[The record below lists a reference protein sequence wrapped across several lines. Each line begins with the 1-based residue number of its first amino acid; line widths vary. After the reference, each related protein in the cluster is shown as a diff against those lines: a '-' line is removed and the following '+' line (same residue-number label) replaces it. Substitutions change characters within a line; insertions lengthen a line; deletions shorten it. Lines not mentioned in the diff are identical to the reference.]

1 MDLDKARELFGIPQS
16 ASFDEVL
23 KAKKKLTDVQEPLE
37 GDAAS
42 TVEAAYDMLL
52 MDSLKNRQEGRV
64 SKDVQ
69 YADVPKAKPVS
80 QVANEILQ
88 KLPGNVQVQVSG
100 PSPRGSNSS
109 GESAGV
115 MDRVGQAAT
124 PQNTIFTLLALWVI
138 LQAETTPLAFTQ
150 DAPGTQIAA
159 SVIAALYFQR
169 KEKGLKLR
177 RAVAIT
183 LGGLLAGTL
192 VGTGVEA
199 LIRVDIAPFLGIH
212 SPGMVVGEF
221 TVIGV
226 WLSCAF
232 LV

>member
-1 MDLDKARELFGIPQS
+1 MDLDKARELFGIPQT

-23 KAKKKLTDVQEPLE
+23 KAKKKLTDMKELD

-52 MDSLKNRQEGRV
+52 MDSLKSRQEGRV

-80 QVANEILQ
+80 QVANELLQ

-100 PSPRGSNSS
+100 PGPRGTSG

-115 MDRVGQAAT
+115 MERVGQAAT

-138 LQAETTPLAFTQ
+138 LQAETTPLTFTQ

-159 SVIAALYFQR
+159 AVIAALYFQR
-169 KEKGLKLR
+169 KEKGLKLG

-183 LGGLLAGTL
+183 LGGLVLGTL

-199 LIRVDIAPFLGIH
+199 LVRVDIAPFIGIH

-221 TVIGV
+221 SVIGV